1 MKVNTKRLTL
11 WLLVLIIWCGVFT
24 VAGYAIGQH
33 YGKNVAPQQF
43 ESDTTAYKELRTQRA
58 VENGVN
64 LVGIAGVFSSFSWQV
79 SSSSSPKKKNKF
91 KINV

>member
-64 LVGIAGVFSSFSWQV
+64 LVGIAGGIFFLFMAGKQ
-79 SSSSSPKKKNKF
+79 F
-91 KINV
+91 KLTKEEK